1 MNASN
6 KSERSEK
13 LNRAYNDG
21 WSFSRPTTSAC
32 PIDAVRTTPTRIFYP
47 DSTLPPTNEDISG
60 SCALTDP
67 DDLGVYLIRA
77 CGLVP
82 SFCPIPGIGL
92 GGLAPSSCITPSL
105 ALGGYHNPMLQ
116 SWVGY
121 PCRAT
126 TSERI
131 TPHSR
136 QLTWSAPST
145 VRPGHPPGPLTLYTR
160 WRILGSHLQDAR
172 VAKPHSWQA

>member
-92 GGLAPSSCITPSL
+92 GGLVPSSHTTPNLVLGGLPLSHDDFRTPS
-105 ALGGYHNPMLQ
+105 
-116 SWVGY
+116 
-121 PCRAT
+121 
-126 TSERI
+126 
-131 TPHSR
+131 
-136 QLTWSAPST
+136 APLP
-145 VRPGHPPGPLTLYTR
+145 PGHMVGSIDRKTRASTRTSTLYTR
-160 WRILGSHLQDAR
+160 WRIPGSHLRDAR
-172 VAKPHSWQA
+172 VARPPDWQA